1 MRFVE
6 NNHWKTSK
14 ELDLLSQQLEDISVL
29 TVQLDAG
36 VLRADGSA
44 LRREW
49 LVTNG
54 AGAFASGT
62 VAGANTRRYHG
73 LLTAAL
79 NAPLGRALLLSKLEE
94 VLEITLPGGSRQQF
108 PLSCN
113 IYPGAIYPQ
122 GNHLLTEWTSRPEPK
137 WTWEP
142 CTGVTFSKRITM
154 PQGLNAVCV
163 EYSLCSLPEGAVARL
178 LINPLLAWRDFHS
191 HMKACSTLLPV
202 SISGSRLAFTLPPI
216 QNVTGLPTA
225 LTLEVLCDGA
235 TLADLD
241 WKPAPEWYYNFQHT
255 WESDRGLDSS
265 EDLYCPGQFA
275 FAINPRKPVVVTAA
289 AGNAVPA
296 DTVTLAFNSAD
307 RIAAQLKHSL
317 ASDTFTRQL
326 SLSAAEFLVKVP
338 NKRTTIIAGY
348 PWFGDWG
355 RDTMIALPGVCLV
368 NGEIDAAVEI
378 LSSFAHA
385 ADRGMIPNRF
395 PDYGDTPEYNTVDA
409 TLWMFNA
416 IWLTHSTGKAPKL
429 AAQMWPLLETIIQA
443 HQQGTRHNIHVD
455 PNDKLLFAGEQGVQL
470 TWMDAK
476 VGDWVVTPRI
486 GKPVEINALWHN
498 ALCIMAKLAEV
509 LEKIDTAKYYHQL
522 AAQTAVNFLQKFV
535 RDDGKGLYD
544 VIDCPSGGSDSA
556 VRPNQV
562 FALSLPFAPIPKDH
576 PVARQIVNAVST
588 ELLTPCGLR
597 TLSPHDSAY
606 RPRYTGSPLQRDGA
620 YHQGTVWPWLLGAFA
635 EASAAVTG
643 DKSASLAM
651 LEQLHSQLTTF
662 GIGSLAE
669 VFDGDAPHR
678 PNGCPAQAWSV
689 AETLRAWINLKGDKT
704 IG

>member
-1 MRFVE
+1 M
-6 NNHWKTSK
+6 
-14 ELDLLSQQLEDISVL
+14 SQQLEDISAL
-29 TVQLDAG
+29 AIQLDAG

-94 VLEITLPGGSRQQF
+94 VIEITLPGGSTQQF

-113 IYPGAIYPQ
+113 IYPGAMYPQ
-122 GNHLLTEWTSRPEPK
+122 GNHLLTDWSSRPDPQWK
-137 WTWEP
+137 WEP
-142 CTGVTFSKRITM
+142 CAGVSFSKRVAM

-163 EYSLCSLPEGAVARL
+163 EYSLLSLPKGASARL

-202 SISGSRLAFTLPPI
+202 TYKDGRIAFTMPPI
-216 QNVTGLPTA
+216 QNVTALPTA
-225 LTLEVLCDGA
+225 LTLEVLCQGTPA
-235 TLADLD
+235 PGLD
-241 WKPAPEWYYNFQHT
+241 WKPAPEWYYNFLHT
-255 WESDRGLDSS
+255 WEADRGLDSC
-265 EDLYCPGQFA
+265 EDLYCPGQLA
-275 FAINPRKPVVVTAA
+275 LPLAPTQPVVITAS
-289 AGNAVPA
+289 AGNAVPL
-296 DTVTLAFNSAD
+296 DTVNKALNSSDRVVELLA
-307 RIAAQLKHSL
+307 HSP
-317 ASDTFTRQL
+317 AKDTFSQQL
-326 SLSAAEFLVKVP
+326 CLAGADFLIKVP
-338 NKRTTIIAGY
+338 HKRTTIMAGY

-355 RDTMIALPGVCLV
+355 RDTMIALPGICLV
-368 NGEIDAAVEI
+368 NGEVDSAVEI
-378 LSSFAHA
+378 LSSFARA
-385 ADRGMIPNRF
+385 ADGGMIPNRF

-416 IWLTHSTGKAPKL
+416 IWLTHCTGKAPDL
-429 AAQMWPLLETIIQA
+429 AAQMWPLLESIVKA

-455 PNDKLLFAGEQGVQL
+455 PADNLLYAGEHGVQL

-498 ALCIMAKLAEV
+498 ALCVMANLADV
-509 LEKIDTAKYYHQL
+509 LKNESAAQKYREL
-522 AAQTAVNFLQKFV
+522 AAATADSFLAKFV

-544 VIDCPSGGSDSA
+544 VIDCPDGGNDASI
-556 VRPNQV
+556 RPNQV
-562 FALSLPFAPIPKDH
+562 FALSLPFAPVPSNH
-576 PVARQIVNAVST
+576 SAAAQIVNVVTA

-597 TLSPHDSAY
+597 TLSPRDSSY
-606 RPRYTGSPLQRDGA
+606 QPRYAGSPLQRDGA
-620 YHQGTVWPWLLGAFA
+620 YHQGTVWPWLLGSFA
-635 EASAAVTG
+635 EAAAAVTG
-643 DKSASLAM
+643 DASASLAM

-662 GIGSLAE
+662 GIGSIAE

-689 AETLRAWINLKGDKT
+689 AETLRAWINLKGDKAN
-704 IG
+704 G